1 MEAWPADRVERWSLE
16 RLVPFARNART
27 HSPAQV
33 DQIAA
38 SMREWG
44 WTNPVLVDEAGAII
58 AGHGRVAAAR
68 KLGITEAPVM
78 VASGWSE
85 AKKRAYVIADNQL
98 ALNAG
103 WNEELLAAEL
113 TDLRELAFDLDLIGF
128 DDRDLSRLL
137 SPKEA
142 VDGED
147 EVPAVS
153 EQPVSLL
160 GDLWLLG
167 PHRLLCGDATDASA
181 VSRLLGS
188 VRPHL
193 MVTDPPYGVE
203 YDPAWR
209 NESGASKTRR
219 TGKVLNDD
227 RADWREAWALFP
239 GDVAYVWH
247 GALHA
252 GTVADSRTV
261 AGFDIRSQIIWTKER
276 LVLSR
281 GHYHWQHEPCWY
293 AVRSSGHGAWSGDRK
308 QTTVWPISSKA
319 QDAETVHGTQ
329 KPVECMRRPMLNNSS
344 IGQAVYEPFMGSGT
358 TLIAA
363 ETCQR
368 TCLGL
373 ELNPAYVDVAVQRWQ
388 HLMGERAILDGDGAD
403 FDSVAAARST
413 SA

>member
-1 MEAWPADRVERWSLE
+1 MENWPADRVERWPLD
-16 RLVPFARNART
+16 RLVLYSRNART

-44 WTNPVLVDEAGAII
+44 WTNPILTDEDGTII
-58 AGHGRVAAAR
+58 AGHGRVAAAQ
-68 KLGITEAPVM
+68 KLGLPEVPVM
-78 VASGWSE
+78 IARGWSE
-85 AKKRAYVIADNQL
+85 AKKRAYCIADNKL

-103 WNEELLAAEL
+103 WDEEMLAAEL
-113 TDLRELAFDLDLIGF
+113 SDLQELAFDIDLIGF
-128 DDRDLSRLL
+128 AEKELSRLL
-137 SPKEA
+137 EPDGA
-142 VDGED
+142 VAGED
-147 EVPAVS
+147 DVPQVPEVAVS
-153 EQPVSLL
+153 RA

-167 PHRLLCGDATDASA
+167 SHRLLCGDATEEAC
-181 VSRLLGS
+181 VSRLLGG

-209 NESGASKTRR
+209 NEAGASQSRR

-239 GDVAYVWH
+239 GEVAYVWH

-252 GTVADSRTV
+252 GTVAESLTV
-261 AGFDIRSQIIWTKER
+261 SGFEIRSQIIWAKER

-293 AVRSSGHGAWSGDRK
+293 AVRSGGKGSWSGDRK

-368 TCLGL
+368 ACLGI

-388 HLMGERAILDGDGAD
+388 HLTGEKAILDREGAD
-403 FDSVAAARST
+403 FDTVAAARIAS
-413 SA
+413 